1 MTRII
6 GLLGA
11 AGSGKSTVAKHLINK
26 YGAKQY
32 TLAAPLKVIV
42 GRAFS
47 LTDEQLYGTQEQ
59 KETVDPRYNVS
70 PRWLFQR
77 IGTEG
82 IRSAFGDDVWWKLLL
97 DKVKQDNPQVAVCDD
112 VRFINEAQGLKDA
125 GAYIIRLE
133 SVYKSKADAT
143 HASEAE
149 WSKAPY
155 NVEIKNDGV
164 NMERLLS
171 DVDSVLRA
179 KGITPTNLLG

>member
-11 AGSGKSTVAKHLINK
+11 AGSGKSTVAKHLIKK

-32 TLAAPLKVIV
+32 TLAAPLKTIV
-42 GRAFS
+42 GKAFD
-47 LTDEQLYGTQEQ
+47 LTDDQLYGTQIQ

-97 DKVKQDNPQVAVCDD
+97 DKVKQDNPSLAVIDD
-112 VRFINEAQGLKDA
+112 VRFSNESLGLRNA

-133 SVYKSKADAT
+133 SDYKSKADHT
-143 HASEAE
+143 HQSEAE
-149 WSKAPY
+149 WSRAPY
-155 NVEIKNDGV
+155 DTVIRTRNGNLEGLYNAVDKVCYDIGV
-164 NMERLLS
+164 
-171 DVDSVLRA
+171 
-179 KGITPTNLLG
+179 IPTNLLG